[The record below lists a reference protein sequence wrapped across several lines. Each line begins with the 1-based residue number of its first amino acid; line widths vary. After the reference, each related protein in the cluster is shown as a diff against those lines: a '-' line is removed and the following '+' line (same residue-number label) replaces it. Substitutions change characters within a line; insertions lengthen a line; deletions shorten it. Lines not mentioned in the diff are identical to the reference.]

1 MSSKSNKTVVQK
13 YGGSSLKNI
22 TAIKKIAEKIIKNH
36 SEGFKII
43 VVVSAMGKTTDQLLH
58 QANKIIKN
66 KSTNK
71 HNRDIDLLLSTG
83 EIVSATLLS
92 MAINSRE
99 LGVTSISLTGT
110 QAGIKTNLN
119 HGSARI
125 SKVEISRIKKELNSN
140 KIVIVAGFQ
149 GISQTED
156 ITTLGRG
163 GSDTTAVAL
172 AAALKA
178 SSCEIYTDVDGIF
191 TADPNIV
198 KNAKLITHL
207 SFEEML
213 EMASLGAKM
222 HPRSIEL
229 GAIYNIPISVKH
241 SEKLNKGTII
251 KSGTKK
257 MEIREVVTGIPT
269 ERKISKITI
278 NDLDDTPGV
287 AANIFMPLA
296 NQGINV
302 DVIVQSAG
310 NKGKTNL
317 SFTLSENHL
326 NQAIELLN
334 TSNQINSK
342 NISSEKGLAKIS
354 IVGTGI
360 QNQPGYAA
368 KMFKNLADATV
379 NIEMITTS
387 EIRIT
392 CIIKDSDIEKA
403 AQVLHKEFFG

>member
-1 MSSKSNKTVVQK
+1 M
-13 YGGSSLKNI
+13 
-22 TAIKKIAEKIIKNH
+22 
-36 SEGFKII
+36 
-43 VVVSAMGKTTDQLLH
+43 
-58 QANKIIKN
+58 
-66 KSTNK
+66 
-71 HNRDIDLLLSTG
+71 LLSTG

-92 MAINSRE
+92 MAINSNK
-99 LGVTSISLTGT
+99 LGVNSISLTGP

-125 SKVEISRIKKELNSN
+125 SKIEISRLKKELSSK

-149 GISQTED
+149 GVSQTKD

-178 SSCEIYTDVDGIF
+178 SSCEIYTDVEGIF

-198 KNAKLITHL
+198 KNAKLIHYL

-229 GAIYNIPISVKH
+229 AAIYNIPISVKH
-241 SEKLNKGTII
+241 SSKISKGTII
-251 KSGTKK
+251 KSGIKK

-287 AANIFMPLA
+287 AASIFMPLA
-296 NQGINV
+296 NQGINI

-310 NKGKTNL
+310 NNGKTNL

-326 NQAIELLN
+326 NQAIEILN
-334 TSNQINSK
+334 DSNKINSK
-342 NISSEKGLAKIS
+342 NINSEQGLAKIS

-368 KMFKNLADATV
+368 RMFKNLAGAKV

-403 AQVLHKEFFG
+403 TNTLHKEFFG

>member
-1 MSSKSNKTVVQK
+1 MSSASNKTLVQK

-22 TAIKKIAEKIIKNH
+22 SAIKNIAKKIIKKH
-36 SEGFKII
+36 SEGFNMV
-43 VVVSAMGKTTDQLLH
+43 VVVSAMGKSTDQLLNK
-58 QANKIIKN
+58 ATKIIKDI
-66 KSTNK
+66 SVK
-71 HNRDIDLLLSTG
+71 HNRDLDMLLSTG
-83 EIVSATLLS
+83 ELVSATLLS
-92 MAINSRE
+92 MAINSN
-99 LGVTSISLTGT
+99 GVNAISLTGT

-119 HGSARI
+119 YGSARI
-125 SKVEISRIKKELNSN
+125 SNIEISRIKKELNAN

-149 GISQTED
+149 GISNTED

-172 AAALKA
+172 AAAIKA
-178 SSCEIYTDVDGIF
+178 SICEIYTDVEGIY

-198 KNAKLITHL
+198 KEAKLIHYL

-229 GAIYNIPISVKH
+229 GSIYNIPISVRH
-241 SEKLNKGTII
+241 SARSNKGTII
-251 KSGTKK
+251 KSGIKK
-257 MEIREVVTGIPT
+257 MEIREVVTGLPT

-278 NDLDDTPGV
+278 KDLSDVPGT

-302 DVIVQSAG
+302 DVIVQGAG
-310 NKGKTNL
+310 TDGKTNL
-317 SFTLSENHL
+317 SFTLSESHL
-326 NQAIELLN
+326 NQAIELLS
-334 TSNQINSK
+334 TSDYINPE
-342 NISSEKGLAKIS
+342 NINSEKGLGKIS

-368 KMFKNLADATV
+368 RMFKNLADADV
-379 NIEMITTS
+379 NIDMITTS

-392 CIIKDSDIEKA
+392 CIIKDSDIDRA
-403 AQVLHKEFFG
+403 TNILHKEFFK

>member
-1 MSSKSNKTVVQK
+1 MSSTSNKTLVQK

-22 TAIKKIAEKIIKNH
+22 SAIKNIAKKIIKKH
-36 SEGFKII
+36 SEGFNMV
-43 VVVSAMGKTTDQLLH
+43 VVVSAMGKSTDQLLNK
-58 QANKIIKN
+58 ATKIIKDI
-66 KSTNK
+66 SAK
-71 HNRDIDLLLSTG
+71 HNRDLDMLLSTG
-83 EIVSATLLS
+83 ELVSATLLS
-92 MAINSRE
+92 MAINSN
-99 LGVTSISLTGT
+99 GVNAISLTGT

-119 HGSARI
+119 YGSARI
-125 SKVEISRIKKELNSN
+125 SNIEISRIKKELNSN

-149 GISQTED
+149 GISNTED

-172 AAALKA
+172 AAAIKA
-178 SSCEIYTDVDGIF
+178 SICEIYTDVEGIY

-198 KNAKLITHL
+198 KEAKLIHYL

-229 GAIYNIPISVKH
+229 GSIYNIPISVRH
-241 SEKLNKGTII
+241 SARSNKGTII
-251 KSGTKK
+251 KSGIKK
-257 MEIREVVTGIPT
+257 MEIREVVTGLPT

-278 NDLDDTPGV
+278 KDLSDVPGT

-302 DVIVQSAG
+302 DVIVQGAG
-310 NKGKTNL
+310 TDGKTNL
-317 SFTLSENHL
+317 SFTLSESHL
-326 NQAIELLN
+326 NQAIELL
-334 TSNQINSK
+334 SSSDYINPE
-342 NISSEKGLAKIS
+342 NINSEKGLGKIS

-368 KMFKNLADATV
+368 RMFKNLADANV
-379 NIEMITTS
+379 NIDMITTS

-392 CIIKDSDIEKA
+392 CIIKDSDIDRA
-403 AQVLHKEFFG
+403 TNILHKEFFK

>member
-1 MSSKSNKTVVQK
+1 MSSTSNKTLVQK

-22 TAIKKIAEKIIKNH
+22 SAIKNIAKKIIKKH
-36 SEGFKII
+36 SEGFNMV
-43 VVVSAMGKTTDQLLH
+43 VVVSAMGKSTDQLLNK
-58 QANKIIKN
+58 ATKIIKDI
-66 KSTNK
+66 SAK
-71 HNRDIDLLLSTG
+71 HNRDLDMLLSTG
-83 EIVSATLLS
+83 ELVSATLLS
-92 MAINSRE
+92 MAINSN
-99 LGVTSISLTGT
+99 GVNAISLTGT

-119 HGSARI
+119 YGSARI
-125 SKVEISRIKKELNSN
+125 SNIEISRIKKELNAN

-149 GISQTED
+149 GISNTKD

-172 AAALKA
+172 AAAIKA
-178 SSCEIYTDVDGIF
+178 SICEIYTDVEGIY

-198 KNAKLITHL
+198 KEAKLIHYL

-229 GAIYNIPISVKH
+229 GSIYNIPISVRH
-241 SEKLNKGTII
+241 SARSNKGTII
-251 KSGTKK
+251 KSGIKK
-257 MEIREVVTGIPT
+257 MEIREVVTGLPT

-278 NDLDDTPGV
+278 KDLSDVPGT

-302 DVIVQSAG
+302 DVIVQGAG
-310 NKGKTNL
+310 TDGKTNL
-317 SFTLSENHL
+317 SFTLSESHL
-326 NQAIELLN
+326 NQAIELLS
-334 TSNQINSK
+334 TSDYINPE
-342 NISSEKGLAKIS
+342 NINSEKGLGKIS

-368 KMFKNLADATV
+368 RMFKNLADADV
-379 NIEMITTS
+379 NIDMITTS

-392 CIIKDSDIEKA
+392 CIIKDSDIDRA
-403 AQVLHKEFFG
+403 TNILHKEFFK

>member
-1 MSSKSNKTVVQK
+1 
-13 YGGSSLKNI
+13 
-22 TAIKKIAEKIIKNH
+22 
-36 SEGFKII
+36 
-43 VVVSAMGKTTDQLLH
+43 
-58 QANKIIKN
+58 
-66 KSTNK
+66 
-71 HNRDIDLLLSTG
+71 
-83 EIVSATLLS
+83 
-92 MAINSRE
+92 
-99 LGVTSISLTGT
+99 
-110 QAGIKTNLN
+110 
-119 HGSARI
+119 
-125 SKVEISRIKKELNSN
+125 
-140 KIVIVAGFQ
+140 
-149 GISQTED
+149 
-156 ITTLGRG
+156 
-163 GSDTTAVAL
+163 
-172 AAALKA
+172 
-178 SSCEIYTDVDGIF
+178 
-191 TADPNIV
+191 
-198 KNAKLITHL
+198 
-207 SFEEML
+207 ML

>member
-1 MSSKSNKTVVQK
+1 MSSTSNKTLVQK

-22 TAIKKIAEKIIKNH
+22 SAIKNIAKKIIKKH
-36 SEGFKII
+36 SEGFNMV
-43 VVVSAMGKTTDQLLH
+43 VVVSAMGKSTDQLLNK
-58 QANKIIKN
+58 ATKIIKDI
-66 KSTNK
+66 SAK
-71 HNRDIDLLLSTG
+71 HNRDLDMLLSTG
-83 EIVSATLLS
+83 ELVSATLLS
-92 MAINSRE
+92 MAINSN
-99 LGVTSISLTGT
+99 GVNAISLTGT

-119 HGSARI
+119 YGSARI
-125 SKVEISRIKKELNSN
+125 SNIEISRIKKELNSN

-149 GISQTED
+149 GISNTED

-172 AAALKA
+172 AAAIKA
-178 SSCEIYTDVDGIF
+178 SICEIYTDVEGIY

-198 KNAKLITHL
+198 KEAKLIHYL

-229 GAIYNIPISVKH
+229 GSIYNIPISVRH
-241 SEKLNKGTII
+241 SARSNKGTII
-251 KSGTKK
+251 KSGIKK
-257 MEIREVVTGIPT
+257 MEIREVVTGLPT

-278 NDLDDTPGV
+278 KDLSDVPGT

-302 DVIVQSAG
+302 DVIVQGAG
-310 NKGKTNL
+310 TDGKTNL
-317 SFTLSENHL
+317 SFTLSESHL
-326 NQAIELLN
+326 NQAIELLS
-334 TSNQINSK
+334 TSDYINPE
-342 NISSEKGLAKIS
+342 NINSEKGLGKIS

-368 KMFKNLADATV
+368 RMFKNLADANV
-379 NIEMITTS
+379 NIDMITTS

-392 CIIKDSDIEKA
+392 CIIKDSDINRA
-403 AQVLHKEFFG
+403 TNVLHKEFFK

>member
-1 MSSKSNKTVVQK
+1 MSSTSNKTLVQK

-22 TAIKKIAEKIIKNH
+22 SAIKNIAKKIIKKH
-36 SEGFKII
+36 SEGFNMV
-43 VVVSAMGKTTDQLLH
+43 VVVSAMGKSTDQLLNK
-58 QANKIIKN
+58 ATKIIKDI
-66 KSTNK
+66 SAK
-71 HNRDIDLLLSTG
+71 HNRDLDMLLSTG
-83 EIVSATLLS
+83 ELVSATLLS
-92 MAINSRE
+92 MAINSN
-99 LGVTSISLTGT
+99 GVNAISLTGT

-119 HGSARI
+119 YGSARI
-125 SKVEISRIKKELNSN
+125 SNIEISRIKKELNAN

-149 GISQTED
+149 GISNTED

-172 AAALKA
+172 AAAIKA
-178 SSCEIYTDVDGIF
+178 SICEIYTDVEGIY

-198 KNAKLITHL
+198 KEAKLIHYL

-229 GAIYNIPISVKH
+229 GSIYNIPISVRH
-241 SEKLNKGTII
+241 SARSNKGTII
-251 KSGTKK
+251 KSGIKK
-257 MEIREVVTGIPT
+257 MEIREVVTGLPT

-278 NDLDDTPGV
+278 KDLSDVPGT

-302 DVIVQSAG
+302 DVIVQGAG
-310 NKGKTNL
+310 TDGKTNL
-317 SFTLSENHL
+317 SFTLSESHL
-326 NQAIELLN
+326 NQAIELLS
-334 TSNQINSK
+334 TSDYINPE
-342 NISSEKGLAKIS
+342 NINSEKGLGKIS

-368 KMFKNLADATV
+368 RMFKNLADADV
-379 NIEMITTS
+379 NIDMITTS

-392 CIIKDSDIEKA
+392 CIIKDSDIDRA
-403 AQVLHKEFFG
+403 TNILHKEFFK